1 MRKELVSVLGSSNV
15 DNLIAKLTPTAE
27 TFGIQV
33 KAGEGELA
41 RGTAL
46 AVTAA
51 GTYEVLGK
59 TSGAVASC
67 ILADPV
73 DASGETAVTAVAYRS
88 GNFNRAALIVASG
101 YTMTAADEDN
111 LRKYDIILTDMMD

>member
-1 MRKELVSVLGSSNV
+1 MRKELVSVLGTSSA

-27 TFGIQV
+27 TFGVKV

-41 RGTAL
+41 RGTVL
-46 AVTAA
+46 AATSA

-73 DASGETAVTAVAYRS
+73 DASGEAAATAVAYRS
-88 GNFNRAALIVASG
+88 GNFNRAALTVASG

-111 LRKYDIILTDMMD
+111 LRKYDIIFTDMMD